1 MQARLRERFLSKRL
15 NLRLLP
21 SRRGKTQIRVPV
33 SRGYMDS
40 SVQTNCE
47 GLSVRYLVPLVLLLA
62 ACCLLHKHCMHKYCI
77 TLR

>member
-47 GLSVRYLVPLVLLLA
+47 GLSVRYIVPLVRLLA
-62 ACCLLHKHCMHKYCI
+62 RTETGAAGLVEPGA
-77 TLR
+77 RA

>member
-47 GLSVRYLVPLVLLLA
+47 GLSVRYIVPLVLLLA
-62 ACCLLHKHCMHKYCI
+62 RTETGAAGLVEPGA
-77 TLR
+77 RA